1 MTKMFKR
8 FAAALTAAILVAGLA
23 DAPAKAIHDDLLIV
37 IPDVG
42 VIGAGTTYSNDGGS
56 TWTATWQQYVAGE
69 GDAAGDNGDG
79 PLAGTFR
86 RRAAAVYSNDGG
98 STWTATG
105 RQYIAGEHD
114 AAGDNDDGPL
124 AGTFRFG
131 YEGRYSNDGGS
142 TWGAQHHEYM
152 AGEAD
157 ATGDNGDGPNAG
169 TFRFTD
175 RAYEFSN
182 DGGSTWTATA
192 QQYSDGETG
201 ETDGPNAGQAR
212 RRINPSET
220 SALYLCGSSARPV
233 RGGTWAML
241 GSFESP
247 PNRPCLAQS
256 PRSSRTFT
264 WNVDDGIEP
273 PGDWCVSGR
282 TPADISM
289 ICRGE
294 GYTYRE
300 ARIELMFGRGRP

>member
-1 MTKMFKR
+1 MTKIFK
-8 FAAALTAAILVAGLA
+8 AAMTAAILAAVLA
-23 DAPAKAIHDDLLIV
+23 DAPARAIHDDLPIV
-37 IPDVG
+37 IPAVG
-42 VIGAGTTYSNDGGS
+42 VIGVGASYSNDGGS

-79 PLAGTFR
+79 PAAGTFR
-86 RRAAAVYSNDGG
+86 YRSWLVFSNDGG
-98 STWTATG
+98 STWTATEQ
-105 RQYIAGEHD
+105 QYSDGEHD

-124 AGTFRFG
+124 VGTFRAAHP
-131 YEGRYSNDGGS
+131 GRYSNDGGS
-142 TWGAQHHEYM
+142 TWTAQHHEYM

-175 RAYEFSN
+175 RANEFSI
-182 DGGSTWTATA
+182 DGGSTWTATVE
-192 QQYSDGETG
+192 QYSEAG

-212 RRINPSET
+212 ARINPSET
-220 SALYLCGSSARPV
+220 YAFYLCRRSSTPS
-233 RGGTWAML
+233 WSLL

-247 PNRPCLAQS
+247 PNRPCL

-273 PGDWCVSGR
+273 TGDWCVTGR
-282 TPADISM
+282 ALADGRSL

-300 ARIELMFGRGRP
+300 ARRELGFGLGRP